1 MIRSRATVPALVA
14 LTASGVLSS
23 ALAAPSQA
31 FAASR
36 PTYAVGDSFT
46 SGVSSAA
53 RPSAFARPSV
63 LARPS
68 ALVRPSVLVRPGSAE
83 PAWESVLVTG
93 TGEVFGEPDTLTADL
108 AVETAAPTVGAAL
121 DQAVAAATR
130 TRDALIRAGVARVD
144 LQTTNVSISST
155 QDENGKITG
164 YTVNQGLTATIR
176 NLPKA
181 GSLMTAA
188 IKAGGDAAR
197 LNGVSFAIE
206 KNTDLIAEARRK
218 AFADAK
224 AKAELYARE
233 AGRPLGRVVKIS
245 EPTFGYGEP
254 VHRDKMSTAMAAM
267 DASVPIEPGRQRLS
281 ITVTVEWILAPAAG
295 KA

>member
-36 PTYAVGDSFT
+36 PTYAVGNSFT

-53 RPSAFARPSV
+53 RPSAFARPS
-63 LARPS
+63 
-68 ALVRPSVLVRPGSAE
+68 ALVRPSVLVRPGSAD

-108 AVETAAPTVGAAL
+108 AVETTAPTVGAAL
-121 DQAVAAATR
+121 DQAVTAATR

-164 YTVNQGLTATIR
+164 YTVNQGLTVTIR
-176 NLPKA
+176 NLSKA

-245 EPTFGYGEP
+245 EPTYGYGEP